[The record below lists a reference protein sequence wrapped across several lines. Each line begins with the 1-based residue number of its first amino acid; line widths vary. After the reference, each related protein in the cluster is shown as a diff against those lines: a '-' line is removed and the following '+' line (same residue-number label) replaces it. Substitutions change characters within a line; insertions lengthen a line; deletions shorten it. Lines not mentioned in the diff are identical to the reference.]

1 MIKQKS
7 KKRIWES
14 PENGKDLPD
23 AMVKPKLKKTNG
35 DSHHYRYA
43 SAHDLRSDRYR
54 ITGP

>member
-7 KKRIWES
+7 EKRIWES

-23 AMVKPKLKKTNG
+23 AMVKRKLKKTNG
-35 DSHHYRYA
+35 DSHHYRYV
-43 SAHDLRSDRYR
+43 SAHDLRGDRYR